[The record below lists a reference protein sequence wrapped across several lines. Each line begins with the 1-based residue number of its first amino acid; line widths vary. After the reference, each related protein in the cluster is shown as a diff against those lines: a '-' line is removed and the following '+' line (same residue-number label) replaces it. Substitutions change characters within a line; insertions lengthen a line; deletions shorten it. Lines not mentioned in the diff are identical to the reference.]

1 VTLSPAVADAGSVTV
16 DAAGDIACSAA
27 TTVDPVCADDTTAA
41 LMESPNPVPDAILPL
56 GDNQYEAGSLQEF
69 NDNYANTWGVSSLLL
84 LEHPVPG
91 NHEYTSGSANGYFSY
106 FGAPAGS
113 PSTGYYSYDLGTWHI
128 IALNSNCK
136 SLNDCGPVSTQEE
149 WLRGDLAAHPNTCTL
164 AYWHHPLFT
173 IGQSPPDAPNSTTT
187 AAFLQALWQD
197 LYDAGADIVLTG
209 HDHNYQRWAPQT
221 PAGAPDPTHGIRE
234 FVVGT
239 GGRDHHAFISTNANV
254 GAQND
259 DTFGILRLTLNP
271 GSYGWEFVPTNAG
284 GFTDS
289 GSDTC
294 HAKPGAIPQPS
305 PGTSPAPQAPPGTSQ
320 PPESNAPGGTPDQ
333 ASSGTAVLK
342 LQGRSVTIN
351 LKSGRGTMASTCDNV
366 PADHCAVA
374 LQLTGSSAAAARKRT
389 VIVGAAKG
397 TIAGDKT
404 GRLTFRLTRKGLTLL
419 RERRAHTVKVTAR
432 GSSKNR
438 LGTATKLR
446 QRLTLRGKRTPKR

>member
-1 VTLSPAVADAGSVTV
+1 
-16 DAAGDIACSAA
+16 
-27 TTVDPVCADDTTAA
+27 
-41 LMESPNPVPDAILPL
+41 
-56 GDNQYEAGSLQEF
+56 
-69 NDNYANTWGVSSLLL
+69 
-84 LEHPVPG
+84 
-91 NHEYTSGSANGYFSY
+91 
-106 FGAPAGS
+106 
-113 PSTGYYSYDLGTWHI
+113 
-128 IALNSNCK
+128 
-136 SLNDCGPVSTQEE
+136 
-149 WLRGDLAAHPNTCTL
+149 
-164 AYWHHPLFT
+164 
-173 IGQSPPDAPNSTTT
+173 
-187 AAFLQALWQD
+187 
-197 LYDAGADIVLTG
+197 LTG

-320 PPESNAPGGTPDQ
+320 PPQSNAPGGTPDQ

-389 VIVGAAKG
+389 VIVGA
-397 TIAGDKT
+397 
-404 GRLTFRLTRKGLTLL
+404 
-419 RERRAHTVKVTAR
+419 
-432 GSSKNR
+432 
-438 LGTATKLR
+438 
-446 QRLTLRGKRTPKR
+446 